1 MAVLTVP
8 GAPRLLHSD
17 GRLNCGASER
27 SRAISIALLT
37 FCVSTPSAATT
48 SPPLVAHVQVRE
60 VDLRRA
66 RMETVIPG
74 EFDGGFLAR
83 VGDIV
88 VEEGG
93 LWVTDNG
100 QTKAFWFRHDGTLKQ
115 EYGRRGSG
123 PGEFAMVGDL
133 TVDSLV
139 TIGDPRLGRT
149 VRYRRDGTHVETTP
163 RRTVAD
169 PSFALRL
176 GDYRHLRNGA
186 AVGSTLSHIAH
197 RPTNSRPNVH
207 VVVFQPGDA
216 TLDTVLT
223 YHAGA
228 SGYRISGRSG
238 VFFPPFGPSGAW
250 SVAGD
255 SLVYLANGV
264 SGKVVVLGVDDT
276 TIDTVATIDMGKQ
289 GQMITQAD
297 LRRTRTRL
305 VEEMDLPD
313 AVELG
318 EMPSRWSVASE
329 LVATPN
335 GDIWM
340 RQATNR
346 DRQLWIYVNPASGE
360 KMLATLPSNFHLKAA
375 WDGRL
380 YGVVTDQLGVE
391 RIGAMAWRP
400 QSTGLPRL
408 QPLPCLATT
417 PASMKR
423 PEPK

>member
-1 MAVLTVP
+1 MV
-8 GAPRLLHSD
+8 
-17 GRLNCGASER
+17 
-27 SRAISIALLT
+27 
-37 FCVSTPSAATT
+37 
-48 SPPLVAHVQVRE
+48 
-60 VDLRRA
+60 
-66 RMETVIPG
+66 
-74 EFDGGFLAR
+74 
-83 VGDIV
+83 
-88 VEEGG
+88 
-93 LWVTDNG
+93 DNG
-100 QTKAFWFRHDGTLKQ
+100 QTKAFWFGHDGILMQ
-115 EYGRRGSG
+115 EYGRQGSG

-139 TIGDPRLGRT
+139 AIGDPRLGRT
-149 VRYRRDGTHVETTP
+149 VRFRRDGTHVETTP

-276 TIDTVATIDMGKQ
+276 TIDTVATIDMGKR
-289 GQMITQAD
+289 GQRVDQAD
-297 LRRTRTRL
+297 LRRTRAQL
-305 VEEMDLPD
+305 VEELDLPD
-313 AVELG
+313 AVEVG
-318 EMPSRWSVASE
+318 EMPSHWSVASE

-335 GDIWM
+335 GDAWV
-340 RQATNR
+340 RQATEQ
-346 DRQLWIYVNPASGE
+346 DRQLWLYVNPASDE
-360 KMLATLPSNFHLKAA
+360 KMLVRLPRNFHLKAA

-391 RIGAMAWRP
+391 RIGTMAWQPRP
-400 QSTGLPRL
+400 TGLP
-408 QPLPCLATT
+408 P
-417 PASMKR
+417 
-423 PEPK
+423 